1 MLAAKISTDDPSVL
15 NIGVAYRLYL
25 EYYMFVLNGNIQTI
39 TETIGAYKDLN
50 LFTLQMSAPDDG
62 PKKSPLTAPKVQFI
76 FDDGFRLPMYTCTNS
91 IRRKSV
97 ENSIDPLLPIR
108 YT

>member
-62 PKKSPLTAPKVQFI
+62 PKKYPETLTAPKVQFI
-76 FDDGFRLPMYTCTNS
+76 FDDGFRLPMYAMHQLYKTETGG
-91 IRRKSV
+91 K
-97 ENSIDPLLPIR
+97 
-108 YT
+108 

>member
-1 MLAAKISTDDPSVL
+1 MAGVSPQMLAAKISTDDPSVL
-15 NIGVAYRLYL
+15 NIGVAYRLYP

-62 PKKSPLTAPKVQFI
+62 PKKSPLTAQGTI
-76 FDDGFRLPMYTCTNS
+76 HL
-91 IRRKSV
+91 
-97 ENSIDPLLPIR
+97 
-108 YT
+108 